1 MRGASFLL
9 AAAVAAL
16 AGCGAR
22 GLLLMDPPPRTV
34 SDPDPASVSG
44 SFDSGPSVR
53 EGLRSGCTVRPLDPQ
68 CPPASAYGIVWSRL
82 RAPHLAK
89 TKMPVATPTT
99 VAEARAL
106 VGERDPRSPVAFA
119 LAVAGGLS
127 GIRALPDVGDGPA
140 LVAWAEGRGALAAIV
155 PGTPDT
161 AAIAVGDL
169 LVFDRV
175 VGGAP
180 ASLVAV
186 ALGRDDRGVIDMLYL
201 AGGVIRRGHLD
212 PARPRTTRDRDR
224 RIVNT
229 FLRHGADQPPGDT
242 RFRAGALVVARVRLP
257 LR

>member
-1 MRGASFLL
+1 MRGASLAF
-9 AAAVAAL
+9 AAAVVTL
-16 AGCGAR
+16 AGCGSR
-22 GLLLMDPPPRTV
+22 GLLLMDPAPRSGSVSPGPGSASGSDAGSDSGSDPGSGAGSGAV
-34 SDPDPASVSG
+34 SDLSSD
-44 SFDSGPSVR
+44 F
-53 EGLRSGCTVRPLDPQ
+53 
-68 CPPASAYGIVWSRL
+68 GIVWTQL
-82 RAPHLAK
+82 RAPHLARS
-89 TKMPVATPTT
+89 KMAVAPPST
-99 VAEARAL
+99 VAAARAL
-106 VGERDPRSPVAFA
+106 VGERDPRSAMAFA

-127 GIRALPDVGDGPA
+127 GISALPDVDDGPA

-155 PGTPDT
+155 PGAPDT

-175 VGGAP
+175 VGAAP

-212 PARPRTTRDRDR
+212 PARPKTTRDRDR